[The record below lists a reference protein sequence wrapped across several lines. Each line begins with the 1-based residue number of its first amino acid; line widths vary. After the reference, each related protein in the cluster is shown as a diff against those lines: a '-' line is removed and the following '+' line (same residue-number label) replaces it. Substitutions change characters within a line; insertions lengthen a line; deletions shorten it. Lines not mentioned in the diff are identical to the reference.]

1 MNSCLNLSEP
11 HAKVP
16 HDSAHEHSADRT
28 LEFVLQAKTSLTA
41 STLILSNAAKGKITT
56 GDK

>member
-28 LEFVLQAKTSLTA
+28 LEFVLQAKTSL
-41 STLILSNAAKGKITT
+41 ILSNAAKGKITT
-56 GDK
+56 SDK